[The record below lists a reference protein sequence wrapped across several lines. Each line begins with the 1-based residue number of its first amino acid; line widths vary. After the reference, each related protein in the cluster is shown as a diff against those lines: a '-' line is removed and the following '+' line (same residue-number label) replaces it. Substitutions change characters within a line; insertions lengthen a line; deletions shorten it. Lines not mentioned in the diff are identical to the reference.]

1 MRVKIF
7 ILGLICFFVFAY
19 CESPVSPDI
28 PEEVLLPAIE
38 YFIAN
43 PSQISYGESSTLSWS
58 TVNTWKVLMFC
69 DDDAVRMFRPGVCV
83 VEKTGTMKVW
93 PERTTFYRLVAS
105 GKGSPILQITPW
117 LSPLAET
124 ITVEVVP

>member
-1 MRVKIF
+1 MRVKF
-7 ILGLICFFVFAY
+7 LILGLVFFLFVPC

-28 PEEVLLPAIE
+28 PEEMLLPAIE
-38 YFIAN
+38 YFRAN
-43 PSQISYGESSTLSWS
+43 PSQISYGESSTLSWN

-69 DDDAVRMFRPGVCV
+69 DDGAHMFSPGVCV
-83 VEKTGTMKVW
+83 VEKTGTMEVW
-93 PERTTFYRLVAS
+93 PDRTTFYRLVAS

-124 ITVEVVP
+124 ITVEVIP